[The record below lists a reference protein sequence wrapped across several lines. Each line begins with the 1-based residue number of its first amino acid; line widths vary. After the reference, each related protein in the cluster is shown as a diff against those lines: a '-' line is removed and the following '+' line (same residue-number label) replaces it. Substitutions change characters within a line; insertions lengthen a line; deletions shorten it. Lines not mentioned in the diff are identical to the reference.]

1 MDDSGRPTEVVLV
14 QSRDLWVG
22 DNTVHYLAIGSGPPV
37 VLLHGG
43 ASTSSEWLGP
53 MAELSGTH
61 AAYALD
67 MIGYGRSS
75 RHERGYY
82 LSDLAETVE
91 RSLDKLGLGSVTLV
105 GHSLGGRVAMEVA
118 FREPGRVERLVLVD
132 TMGFSPLAMW
142 AKAVGA
148 VTWSVRRLF
157 KHPQPFPTL
166 LLKEGEDHNWICLDR
181 LPRLNMPT
189 LIVWNLHDPYFS
201 VKGAIEASRL
211 IPDARLK
218 VIPGFGHSPHVGNAR
233 LFNDLLMDFLD
244 EYPQRSGVFATG

>member
-1 MDDSGRPTEVVLV
+1 MEVVLV
-14 QSRDLWVG
+14 QSRDLRLS

-53 MAELSGTH
+53 MAELSSAH

-75 RHERGYY
+75 RHEHGYY

-91 RSLDKLGLGSVTLV
+91 RSLDELGLDSVTLA

-118 FREPGRVERLVLVD
+118 LRNPDRVEKLVLVD
-132 TMGFSPLAMW
+132 TMGFSPLALW

-148 VTWSVRRLF
+148 VTWFVRRLF
-157 KHPQPFPTL
+157 KYPQPFPTFRL
-166 LLKEGEDHNWICLDR
+166 RDGEDHNWICLDR

-189 LIVWNLHDPYFS
+189 LIIWNLHDPYFS

-218 VIPGFGHSPHVGNAR
+218 VIPGFGHTPHVGNASR
-233 LFNDLLMDFLD
+233 FNDLLLEFLD
-244 EYPQRSGVFATG
+244 ENPQGSGAFATG